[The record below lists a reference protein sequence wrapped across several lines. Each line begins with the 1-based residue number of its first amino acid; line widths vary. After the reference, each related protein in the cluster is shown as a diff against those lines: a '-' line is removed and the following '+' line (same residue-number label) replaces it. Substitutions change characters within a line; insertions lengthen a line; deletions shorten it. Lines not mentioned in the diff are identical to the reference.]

1 MKSTA
6 ENNLK
11 SAKESH
17 KELEIECS
25 ALKDKLKVFMS
36 TQKEDKVAA
45 LVSTDQY
52 VLIYYFLYIPFLF

>member
-11 SAKESH
+11 IAKEGH
-17 KELEIECS
+17 RELEVECS
-25 ALKDKLKVFMS
+25 ALKDKLKVYMN

-52 VLIYYFLYIPFLF
+52 ALTYCF